1 MLRVVDVPALAPG
14 PGQVRLTVRAAGVN
28 PLDWK
33 VMQGA
38 MRQMMPLDL
47 PASLGSDMA
56 GVVDQVGEGV
66 TASAVGD
73 EVLGTSLL
81 TSAYAQSAVADASA
95 QRTAG

>member
-1 MLRVVDVPALAPG
+1 
-14 PGQVRLTVRAAGVN
+14 VRLTVRAAGVN